1 MPTITVQIIA
11 DRLAILN
18 NGDPCLWINGGKAE
32 WKAYVERKQAE
43 GFSFVWRA

>member
-1 MPTITVQIIA
+1 MPTITVRIIG

-18 NGDPCLWINGGKAE
+18 NGTPRLWVAGGKPQ

-43 GFSFVWRA
+43 GFNFVWRA